1 MNALHAL
8 LAAVIIATLPFSL
21 SFSFFLPSEPV
32 ETVESQNEELQE
44 SIGEQMFG
52 HISVPDDFELDLSDW
67 EVMPPVL
74 GARDIAPYL
83 EEHPDIDSSQLA
95 KIEHLIRK
103 YEVGI
108 EFNKN
113 TVSSEVEEGIA
124 RAREVV
130 DEMVSRRAETGE
142 LEAAHELAGEQASES
157 DAAPG
162 ISAEDLARW
171 DTSHTR
177 ILSWEEWM
185 DLFSGKQD
193 SEQD

>member
-21 SFSFFLPSEPV
+21 SFSFFLPSVPV
-32 ETVESQNEELQE
+32 ETVEPQDEEQQE
-44 SIGEQMFG
+44 SVGEQMFG

-95 KIEHLIRK
+95 KIEYLVRK

-113 TVSSEVEEGIA
+113 TVSPEVEEGIA

-130 DEMVSRRAETGE
+130 DGVIARRAETGK
-142 LEAAHELAGEQASES
+142 LEATHELAGEQVFES

-162 ISAEDLARW
+162 ISAEDLAGW

-177 ILSWEEWM
+177 ILSWEELM